1 MMGLEGRHNRRPLL
15 PREAPDGQPD
25 QPGRQSRADMD
36 DIGRVIQ
43 KALPERLNL
52 TQRPEPFAM
61 HWQADMLAAFSLQ
74 TVDQPATVRDH
85 N

>member
-1 MMGLEGRHNRRPLL
+1 
-15 PREAPDGQPD
+15 
-25 QPGRQSRADMD
+25 MD